1 MKTRLAL
8 KRTEEER
15 RGEERRGGERK
26 EIPKLRSGGLFLNLH
41 EVLSGKIILCV
52 VYISVLE

>member
-26 EIPKLRSGGLFLNLH
+26 EIPKLRSGAFSKSTRSP
-41 EVLSGKIILCV
+41 VR
-52 VYISVLE
+52 